1 MQTNSFSLTL
11 IHEKIAVQP
20 LLGSSYDSDTGQV
33 HGTATST
40 TFSLLDKI
48 YQLIDC
54 YQTGF
59 HNPFKHELTTVD
71 HSIGKPDNFFSI
83 GSSIEFS
90 IDVKQTI

>member
-1 MQTNSFSLTL
+1 MQTNSFSLTV
-11 IHEKIAVQP
+11 IHETIAVQP
-20 LLGSSYDSDTGQV
+20 LLGSSCDSGPGQV
-33 HGTATST
+33 HATATST
-40 TFSLLDKI
+40 SFSVLDKS

-90 IDVKQTI
+90 IDVKQTL